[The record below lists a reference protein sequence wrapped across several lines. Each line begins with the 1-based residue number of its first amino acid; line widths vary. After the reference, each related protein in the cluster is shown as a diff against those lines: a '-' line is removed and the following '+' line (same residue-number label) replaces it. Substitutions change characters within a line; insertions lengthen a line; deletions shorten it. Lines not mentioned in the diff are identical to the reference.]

1 MYDIIITLS
10 TMDSYGNSR
19 AGSSK
24 GHRSQ
29 RRNRTKG
36 AKPRQQ
42 LKKDKE
48 FIVKKDKH
56 TKREITAE
64 QVYWKKRHAKEI
76 LRERT
81 YKQSLQILQNDTQP
95 EKKTNQHA
103 SLAFVAWENHIKNI
117 EFENNFRSWEN
128 HIKVLERENKR
139 RTQKHSHTNH
149 GKKRK
154 FSEIC

>member
-1 MYDIIITLS
+1 
-10 TMDSYGNSR
+10 MDSYGNSC

-48 FIVKKDKH
+48 FIVKKDKY
-56 TKREITAE
+56 TKREITPE
-64 QVYWKKRHAKEI
+64 PLYRKKRHAKEI
-76 LRERT
+76 LRQRT

-103 SLAFVAWENHIKNI
+103 SLAYVAWENHIKNI

-128 HIKVLERENKR
+128 HIKVLERENKCL
-139 RTQKHSHTNH
+139 TQKHSHTNH

-154 FSEIC
+154 FSEIY